1 MPNLFVI
8 LIVAAAAFCIGFF
21 LISIPGIRN
30 SMKKLNKR
38 FSDEEMEKL
47 TNYRN
52 STFASSNEEYSKTPT
67 NLE

>member
-1 MPNLFVI
+1 MPNLLVI
-8 LIVAAAAFCIGFF
+8 LVVAAVAFFVGFF

-30 SMKKLNKR
+30 RMKKINKR
-38 FSDEEMEKL
+38 FSDEEMDKL

-52 STFASSNEEYSKTPT
+52 STFASSNEEYSRTPK